1 MNKFRVITNMIV
13 AGAVYLGAASAALAQ
28 TIPVVVSFTIL
39 GDVVKNVGGDH
50 VSVKSLVPPDGDP
63 HSYSPTPQDSKALK
77 SAAVSFVSGED
88 LETWFK
94 RLARASGGIDP
105 VVVSDGIKTHSLY
118 EHGQTM
124 IDPHVWNSV
133 PNIVV
138 WVANIEEALIKAD
151 PANAADFRANAKRYN
166 AQLKKT
172 DGWIRHELKSIPRDR
187 RKVLTD
193 HDVFGYYGREYGV
206 TFLAPVGL
214 STANEPPA
222 KKVARVIDQMKKEK
236 IHTYFIANSSSSQLV
251 KQIAYATGA
260 KSGGVLYPE
269 SLSEANGPAST
280 YIDMMRYNTRLIVNA
295 IK

>member
-13 AGAVYLGAASAALAQ
+13 AGAVYLGAASAAMAH
-28 TIPVVVSFTIL
+28 TIPVVTSFTIL

-118 EHGQTM
+118 EHGQAM

-151 PANAADFRANAKRYN
+151 PAHAADFRANAKRYN

-251 KQIAYATGA
+251 KQIAHATGA